1 MGRHYV
7 GPRKLDKSGNYY
19 AAYTCPETRRRR
31 SKSLGKDK
39 TKALMLWPAAIEQLK
54 KGVVIR
60 SIGDSVSYAR
70 ENLGNLKY
78 LADIHGVEYVT
89 LDLTGGSQDPV
100 SGELDPLSDSIACA
114 IAGLKPLPLS
124 WDEAIQMYKERF
136 REKKGKPISAS
147 SEAALKAGLMAIGD
161 ITIENLT
168 PNEIRLMIKRLKD
181 KSLSPSTIQQRC
193 SLLSSVI
200 EVVLKSGIEVGIS
213 ENPFGRVDY
222 QSTSN
227 NHYRTPDSNDYA
239 MLASLLPALKP
250 NVRFV
255 LEVLAFTGLRIGEL
269 LSRKPEDLEGQWLQI
284 REREGWRPK
293 TITSIR
299 QVPLPLHLAEMG
311 LPQKWPSLAS
321 ISKATKQVNAQLTNH
336 SWRHGFKTMGRLGQA
351 DEVAIE
357 VLMGHGVGSQIQ
369 RTYGVWP
376 KEPLLI
382 AANKSWKA
390 LQSVML
396 GNAI

>member
-1 MGRHYV
+1 
-7 GPRKLDKSGNYY
+7 
-19 AAYTCPETRRRR
+19 
-31 SKSLGKDK
+31 
-39 TKALMLWPAAIEQLK
+39 MLWPAAIEQLK
-54 KGVVIR
+54 KGVVIT
-60 SIGDSVSYAR
+60 SIDDSVSYAR
-70 ENLGNLKY
+70 ENLDSLKY
-78 LADIHGVEYVT
+78 LASVNGVEYVT

-200 EVVLKSGIEVGIS
+200 EVVLKSDIEVGIS
-213 ENPFGRVDY
+213 ENPFSRVDY

-227 NHYRTPDSNDYA
+227 NLYRTPDSNDYA

-255 LEVLAFTGLRIGEL
+255 LEILAFTGLRIGEL
-269 LSRKPEDLEGQWLQI
+269 LSRKPEDLEVQWLQI

-299 QVPLPLHLAEMG
+299 QVPLPLQLAEMG

-321 ISKATKQVNAQLTNH
+321 ISKATKQVNRQLTNH

-351 DEVAIE
+351 DEIAIE
-357 VLMGHGVGSQIQ
+357 VLMGHGVGSQMQ

-396 GNAI
+396 GGAILDKTNQAALS